1 MRMVKRILKKLSKE
15 MLGKISEKIL
25 YNNILGIIISGDIS
39 EKILEDI
46 FKK

>member
-1 MRMVKRILKKLSKE
+1 MRMVKRILKKLLKE
-15 MLGKISEKIL
+15 MLSKISEKIL
-25 YNNILGIIISGDIS
+25 YNNILGIIILGDIS